1 MAGPRYKFD
10 FRDKVSRLRATT
22 AKPGTAVNVK
32 VRVAS
37 DPASPSIPA
46 FAELGED
53 GIFLVTFTALSGE
66 LSVLRLVFVSL
77 LWEIHCRED

>member
-10 FRDKVSRLRATT
+10 FRDKVSRLRAST

-32 VRVAS
+32 VRVAN

-53 GIFLVTFTALSGE
+53 GVFQVTFTDLSGE
-66 LSVLRLVFVSL
+66 LRVLRLVFASL

>member
-10 FRDKVSRLRATT
+10 FRDKVSRLRAST

-32 VRVAS
+32 VRVAN

-46 FAELGED
+46 FAELDED
-53 GIFLVTFTALSGE
+53 GHFQVTFTTLSGE
-66 LSVLRLVFVSL
+66 LRVLRLVFASL
-77 LWEIHCRED
+77 LWEIHCRDA